1 VRVLLTG
8 ASGFVGRH
16 ALDALVDQGHEV
28 HAVARRAGALREGV
42 VWHEADLLQ
51 PGVAVPLVAD
61 AAPSHLLHLGWYAV
75 PGSFW
80 TASENERWIDA
91 TLRLLRAFGEG
102 GGKRAVMAG
111 SCAEYAWGE
120 DILRERDTPLEP
132 ATLYGAC
139 KHATHVAAKAVAAQL
154 GVSLAW
160 GRMFFLY
167 GQGEHPDRLVS
178 SVARGLL
185 AGEEVATTSGE
196 QRRDFMDVRDV
207 AAAFLALLESPV
219 TGPVNISSGE
229 GVAVRDVVMLI
240 AQVAGGVERLLL
252 GALPQR
258 QGEPPVIVGEA
269 GRLTREVGFVPTF
282 DLRKGIAD
290 AVAWWRHAG
299 ERTATLAPDR
309 DEDL

>member
-1 VRVLLTG
+1 VLLTG

-16 ALDALVDQGHEV
+16 ALDALVEQGHEV

-51 PGVAVPLVAD
+51 PGSAALLVAD
-61 AAPSHLLHLGWYAV
+61 AAPSHLLHLGWYAI

-80 TASENERWIDA
+80 TAPENERWIDA
-91 TLRLLRAFGEG
+91 TLRLLRAFGEA

-154 GVSLAW
+154 GVSFAW
-160 GRMFFLY
+160 GRIFFLY
-167 GQGEHPDRLVS
+167 GPGEHPDRLVS
-178 SVARGLL
+178 RVARGLL
-185 AGEEVATTSGE
+185 ASEEVPTTDGH
-196 QRRDFMDVRDV
+196 QRRDFMHVRDV
-207 AAAFLALLESPV
+207 AGAFVALLLSDVE
-219 TGPVNISSGE
+219 GAVNIASGE
-229 GVAVRDVVMLI
+229 AVAVRDVVTMI
-240 AQVAGGVERLLL
+240 AKEVGGLERVRF

-258 QGEPPVIVGEA
+258 PGEPPAITGEA
-269 GRLTREVGFVPTF
+269 GRLMGKVGFARTF
-282 DLRKGIAD
+282 GLSDGIVD
-290 AVAWWRHAG
+290 AVAWWRRAA
-299 ERTATLAPDR
+299 ERTEPLAADQ
-309 DEDL
+309 DDNL